1 MNERGV
7 LNIYEV
13 AAFIGLILV
22 AFIIFMF
29 FILAQDSLK
38 NKFDEGDFSAKFSAN
53 QGDLFVDAY
62 LLTPLNASASIYGS
76 SVVLPAVDSTVG
88 EALPPLLNDPRC
100 AAWLAKNGAYDTK
113 TFALLQPPTQACGA
127 FLERT
132 ALFLESACD
141 PQYATIT
148 VTGKATVTVGHWPSD
163 LKQLAQRLGLASSVA
178 ANLASQAGPNP
189 LSTTFAPTLVLGL
202 AASDLTPPFV
212 SGTGYLASTEGPITI
227 QLNCVEKY
235 GVNAK

>member
-1 MNERGV
+1 MNKRGV

-29 FILAQDSLK
+29 FTMAQDTLK
-38 NKFDEGDFSAKFSAN
+38 NRFSEGDFSAKFSAT
-53 QGDLFVDAY
+53 QGDLFVDTY

-76 SVVLPAVDSTVG
+76 SVALPAVDSTVG
-88 EALPPLLNDPRC
+88 DELPSLLADPQC
-100 AAWLAKNGAYDTK
+100 AAWLAKNGAYDTR

-141 PQYATIT
+141 PQYATVT
-148 VTGKATVTVGHWPSD
+148 LTGKSPATIGHWN
-163 LKQLAQRLGLASSVA
+163 ATGIWAR
-178 ANLASQAGPNP
+178 
-189 LSTTFAPTLVLGL
+189 LGL
-202 AASDLTPPFV
+202 AASASLSGAPTTVALAIVGTDFTPPFV
-212 SGTGYLASTEGPITI
+212 AGTGYIASTAGPITV

-235 GVNAK
+235 GVNVP